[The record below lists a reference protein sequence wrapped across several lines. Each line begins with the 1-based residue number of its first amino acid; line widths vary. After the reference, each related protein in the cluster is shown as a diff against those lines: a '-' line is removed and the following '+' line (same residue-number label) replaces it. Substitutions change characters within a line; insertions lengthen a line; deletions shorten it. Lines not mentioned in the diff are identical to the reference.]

1 MRYQPKAAPRS
12 AAVADR
18 ATEPALAADRA
29 GEPAPA
35 AEPNTGASAAS
46 AADWRR
52 LSIAF
57 FLCCAILAIA
67 GRLSVALEVAPNAL
81 TACGLVALLAAG
93 AVAAEARLRRGLASL
108 WRRLIWTVEMLSAV
122 LGVVAGAALAMN
134 GVAAAEAGPLLAVA
148 VLLPAAA
155 APLRWGVAV
164 TAGIGLIAGYMS
176 GAGLLEPP
184 LPLAYPAATAAI
196 VSLLS
201 ARARRRTGAAATPA
215 KRPPA
220 AAGSAPPASPAG
232 VTLSVLEMATSFT
245 SANEPA
251 EMAARIAQG
260 AVEQLQATGAVL
272 LVWNP
277 TANAYRIAAVRGQD
291 VPGIRDILEVE
302 VTPQSVPVLD
312 PASAGRAITLPVLG
326 FSEPVIRSL
335 LRRWRAN
342 KIVGVQ
348 LRRNEKELGLLVAA
362 RGEQEPEFDDRDR
375 EVVSAVSM
383 HAAAA
388 LAHAQSIAEL
398 EAANALKEEFMAT
411 MSHELRT
418 PLNVI
423 IGYTDLQ
430 LDEAFGELGDDHRST
445 LETVRGQA
453 IQLLELIQATLDM
466 SRLERGLVQVELTDV
481 AIPQFLDGL
490 NRQIPPSWRKPGV
503 GLHWNVQTG
512 LPPLRTDPGKLQ
524 MLLRNLVHNAL
535 KFTQNGLVSV
545 SVSSDAVRRVVTFIV
560 QDSGVGIRAEHL
572 SDIFE
577 MFRQGPE
584 GRSTTGGVGLGLY
597 IVKRLAELLGAE
609 IEVSSAPGRGA
620 TFRIHMPFD
629 GPLAART

>member
-1 MRYQPKAAPRS
+1 
-12 AAVADR
+12 
-18 ATEPALAADRA
+18 
-29 GEPAPA
+29 
-35 AEPNTGASAAS
+35 
-46 AADWRR
+46 
-52 LSIAF
+52 
-57 FLCCAILAIA
+57 
-67 GRLSVALEVAPNAL
+67 VAL
-81 TACGLVALLAAG
+81 TG
-93 AVAAEARLRRGLASL
+93 
-108 WRRLIWTVEMLSAV
+108 
-122 LGVVAGAALAMN
+122 
-134 GVAAAEAGPLLAVA
+134 
-148 VLLPAAA
+148 
-155 APLRWGVAV
+155 
-164 TAGIGLIAGYMS
+164 GIGLMAGYMS
-176 GAGLLEPP
+176 AASLFEPP
-184 LPLAYPAATAAI
+184 LAFAFPAATAA
-196 VSLLS
+196 LLS
-201 ARARRRTGAAATPA
+201 VAGARAGRRAAHPA
-215 KRPPA
+215 VAAKAAPA
-220 AAGSAPPASPAG
+220 AVPLAAPGHEPGA
-232 VTLSVLEMATSFT
+232 VTSSVLEMATSFT

-251 EMAARIAQG
+251 EIASRIAQG

-277 TANAYRIAAVRGQD
+277 TAGSYRIAAVRGQD
-291 VPGIRDILEVE
+291 VPGIRDILQVE
-302 VTPQSVPVLD
+302 VSPQSLPVLD
-312 PASAGRAITLPVLG
+312 TSTAGRAVTLPVLG
-326 FSEPVIRSL
+326 FSEPVVRSL

-342 KIVGVQ
+342 KILGVQ

-375 EVVSAVSM
+375 EIVTSVSM

-430 LDEAFGELGDDHRST
+430 LDEAFGELGEDHRST

-481 AIPQFLDGL
+481 AIPQFLEGL

-512 LPPLRTDPGKLQ
+512 LPTLRTDPSKLQ

-620 TFRIHMPFD
+620 TFRINVPFD
-629 GPLAART
+629 GPLAAR